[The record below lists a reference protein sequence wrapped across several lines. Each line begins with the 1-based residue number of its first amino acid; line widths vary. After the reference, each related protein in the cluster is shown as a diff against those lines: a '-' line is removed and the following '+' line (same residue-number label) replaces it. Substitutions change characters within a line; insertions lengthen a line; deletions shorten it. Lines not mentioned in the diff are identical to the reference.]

1 MMLGKTV
8 GEKKFIKQPELF
20 CSLPHYQCPLAF
32 KNLPCNTEGGHQR
45 EVAKHL
51 NRRGHTQRPTGLL
64 LLVTGLVSSEQ
75 MRPQL
80 LSAKEGE
87 CGLTSS

>member
-1 MMLGKTV
+1 MILGKTV
-8 GEKKFIKQPELF
+8 GEQKFIKQQELF

-32 KNLPCNTEGGHQR
+32 KNLPCDTEDGHQR
-45 EVAKHL
+45 EVAKRL
-51 NRRGHTQRPTGLL
+51 NGRWPTQRPTGPLL
-64 LLVTGLVSSEQ
+64 LETALVSSEQ

-87 CGLTSS
+87 YGLTSL

>member
-8 GEKKFIKQPELF
+8 GEKKFIKQQELF

-32 KNLPCNTEGGHQR
+32 ENLPCDTEDGHQR
-45 EVAKHL
+45 EVAKRL
-51 NRRGHTQRPTGLL
+51 NRRRHTQRPTGFLL
-64 LLVTGLVSSEQ
+64 LETGLVSSEQ

-87 CGLTSS
+87 CGLTSL